1 MAYPRAI
8 FLAIAIRKDDWMA
21 GRLKVLKRYQR
32 IFGIRGPIGIAQG
45 KLRGRPVLLQVKE
58 FGLKSPIHLR
68 VPSSDVEVFR
78 QIFINNEYKIEVNR
92 DPEFIVD
99 AGANI
104 GIASVYF
111 ANQFPNARILAIEPE
126 KENFE
131 VLVKNVKAYPNVQPV
146 LGALWGES
154 AEVEVVDRGLG
165 NWGFMIETSSDRQ
178 TASKSSHQKVEG
190 MTVDMILDRYDVQ
203 KISIL
208 KLDIEGAE
216 LEVFRNSSSWI
227 DRIDSL
233 IIELH
238 ERMKP
243 GCNRSFYSAT
253 SGFDIEWSQGEF
265 VYLTRDGGCLRNTEN
280 GRRIGADAVVA
291 HS

>member
-1 MAYPRAI
+1 
-8 FLAIAIRKDDWMA
+8 MA

-32 IFGIRGPIGIAQG
+32 VFGIRGPIGIAKG
-45 KLRGRPVLLQVKE
+45 KLAGKPVLLQVKG
-58 FGLKSPIHLR
+58 FGLKSPVSLR
-68 VPSSDVEVFR
+68 VPSSDVRVFE
-78 QIFINNEYKIEVNR
+78 QIFTRNEYKFDVNR

-104 GIASVYF
+104 GLASVYF

-131 VLVKNVKAYPNVQPV
+131 VLVKNVEPYPNIQPV
-146 LGALWGES
+146 LGALWSEKM
-154 AEVEVVDRGLG
+154 EVEVVDRGFG
-165 NWGFMIETSSDRQ
+165 NWGFMIEAPSDGRTSSN
-178 TASKSSHQKVEG
+178 SNHQMVEG
-190 MTVDMILDRYDVQ
+190 MTVDMILDRYDVK

-227 DRIDSL
+227 DRVDSL

-238 ERMKP
+238 EHMKP

-253 SGFDIEWSQGEF
+253 GGFDIEWSQGEF
-265 VYLTRDGGCLRNTEN
+265 VYLTRAGGCLRNTEK
-280 GRRIGADAVVA
+280 GRRIGADAVVT